1 MGFVTASQRLEPYR
15 WPPHLAIPEI
25 IQPAK
30 QCVPH
35 GKNRPEAMDSPLPEV
50 AFLIARLND

>member
-1 MGFVTASQRLEPYR
+1 M
-15 WPPHLAIPEI
+15 AIPEI

-50 AFLIARLND
+50 AFLIARLNG